1 MAGCWPTYSLPQP
14 IINWLICNPNWLMR
28 DLVKIFFKN
37 FFFSIWYVIWF
48 LLLQWSY
55 FTVITKKNID
65 KVTNFQKKNWVRLG
79 MILTRYITHCL
90 TRFDPSNFGLW
101 WVLTRL
107 LSIHPNLTQLA
118 QLPPLS
124 EMRLWKK
131 QGKSNKI
138 IIFTWETIWCLC
150 SYLLLFWVLPRS
162 SLTEI

>member
-1 MAGCWPTYSLPQP
+1 MSKYFLRTFFF
-14 IINWLICNPNWLMR
+14 NLICYMV
-28 DLVKIFFKN
+28 LVVAMVIFH
-37 FFFSIWYVIWF
+37 
-48 LLLQWSY
+48 SY
-55 FTVITKKNID
+55 YQKKYRQSYEFP
-65 KVTNFQKKNWVRLG
+65 KKKNWVRLG